1 MVLLTM
7 TPSIVEGLKRAHAN
21 DTNDTSQLADDTEPA
36 LTEPEF
42 GKPIAHRQI
51 IQLSRSLRQLEDS
64 SDFTLEKLLRGS
76 EVYTPPPPPKT
87 EPTPEFKALMARLR
101 HEEEERTYQRMVNA
115 SESRESFYD
124 RFPHSSRQAF
134 ASVNQPTSKDD
145 LGDDDVTYEEVHRQ
159 VMLIINFVVSI
170 LGVAGTLWV
179 VARWWSTT
187 ARLLLTMSGSIVVAI
202 AEVAVYLIYVMKMG
216 DAKKK
221 QGAIKEVKEVVETW
235 VVGKDGQDEHD
246 KKSILLQEKESDP
259 DGVRKRNTVKKEDS

>member
-7 TPSIVEGLKRAHAN
+7 TSSIVEGLNRAHAN
-21 DTNDTSQLADDTEPA
+21 ETSQPADDTEPS
-36 LTEPEF
+36 LIEPEV

-51 IQLSRSLRQLEDS
+51 IQLSRSLRQSEDP

-76 EVYTPPPPPKT
+76 EVYTPPPPPKP

-101 HEEEERTYQRMVNA
+101 HEEEERSYQRMVNA
-115 SESRESFYD
+115 SDSRESFHD

-134 ASVNQPTSKDD
+134 ASVNEPISKDD

-235 VVGKDGQDEHD
+235 VVGKESQEQHDE
-246 KKSILLQEKESDP
+246 KSVLLQEKDNDP
-259 DGVRKRNTVKKEDS
+259 DGVRKRKPAVKKDDS